1 MRKVYHEKVPLLSP
15 NPPLNASTSMPSKA
29 NATDIAGIAG
39 IAGIAD
45 TPTPPIPAQES
56 KAPAQPPRST
66 LLRSFSTPS
75 PALLSST
82 PTTDSLTEAPST
94 RALAYQPNYVRLN
107 MKRHLNVKHAPR
119 HRPKEER
126 SVASDRERTTQ
137 QEQQASGS
145 GPGLL
150 EEEVFDVMAQQAS
163 TTNTTATTLTDNK
176 GIDSHSL
183 SDIAPLCNHG
193 IPAVLRTVKKAG
205 KNHGRE
211 FYCCSHEFS
220 RSCGFFLWK
229 DANRSD
235 VIAMIRELP
244 APVAADARAGF
255 EAFWRE
261 ELENRS
267 VGGGEWREAQLEE
280 MKALMRMVH
289 CPVKGAK
296 KQCAESLLA
305 RSCALFD
312 EVQRLR
318 VEVQQRPG
326 GDYGGL

>member
-15 NPPLNASTSMPSKA
+15 NPPPSASTSIPSKVNTTNVASVTGTA
-29 NATDIAGIAG
+29 N
-39 IAGIAD
+39 

-56 KAPAQPPRST
+56 NAAAQPPRST

-75 PALLSST
+75 PTLLASAPT
-82 PTTDSLTEAPST
+82 PDPLTETPST
-94 RALAYQPNYVRLN
+94 RTLAYQPNYVRLN

-119 HRPKEER
+119 HRPREER
-126 SVASDRERTTQ
+126 PVASDRERTTQ

-163 TTNTTATTLTDNK
+163 TTTTPTTLTDNK
-176 GIDSHSL
+176 GGNTHFL
-183 SDIAPLCNHG
+183 SGVAPLCNHG

-244 APVAADARAGF
+244 APAAADARAGF

-280 MKALMRMVH
+280 LKALMRMVH
-289 CPVKGAK
+289 CPVKGTK

-318 VEVQQRPG
+318 AEVQQQPG
-326 GDYGGL
+326 SGYGGP